1 MIPETGS
8 IFIVYFYAITEVL
21 SVKCYGNLKTT
32 NFFFDTNGFTVS
44 PTLSVCCASPSLA
57 FKVQTWTFHHK
68 ETFDVTAMN
77 RKEYPRENSM
87 KDVIDI

>member
-32 NFFFDTNGFTVS
+32 NFFFDKNGFTVS
-44 PTLSVCCASPSLA
+44 PTLSVRCA
-57 FKVQTWTFHHK
+57 FKVQTWTFYHK